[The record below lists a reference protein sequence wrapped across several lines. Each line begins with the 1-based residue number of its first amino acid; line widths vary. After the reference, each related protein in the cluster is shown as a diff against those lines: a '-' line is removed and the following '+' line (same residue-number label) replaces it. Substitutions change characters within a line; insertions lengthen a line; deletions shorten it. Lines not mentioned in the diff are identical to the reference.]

1 MLQRPKYSDAM
12 MTLVIQLSIG
22 LYKFTVNTTFCFLWL
37 CFILISFFIFSVWYF
52 CYIDNHI
59 AHNHGGHKSLGT
71 RTVLGKQS
79 WMWWCGEKILS
90 KVVWKGKTI
99 FFVCFKTL
107 LTNAFEFLCLELI
120 TFRIY
125 TIGVI
130 VFNIIIYRF
139 QVYLTARNKHFVM

>member
-1 MLQRPKYSDAM
+1 MILQRPKYSDAM
-12 MTLVIQLSIG
+12 ITLAIQLSIG
-22 LYKFTVNTTFCFLWL
+22 IYKFTVNTRFCFPWL

-59 AHNHGGHKSLGT
+59 AHKNGGHKSLGT

-107 LTNAFEFLCLELI
+107 LTKRFWISLPW
-120 TFRIY
+120 TY
-125 TIGVI
+125 
-130 VFNIIIYRF
+130 NISDLYYWRDCVKYHHIS
-139 QVYLTARNKHFVM
+139 LWSLSNGT